1 MATHEHFMAQALRL
15 ARRGWYS
22 TPPNPRVGCVI
33 VRDGQI
39 IGEGWHAQ
47 VGGPHAEIN
56 ALRDAQQRHGG
67 ARGAAVYV
75 TLEPCCHQGRTPP
88 CSRALIDA
96 GVKTVYVG
104 HQDPNTLVAGAGIAA
119 LRAADITVQAGV
131 LRAACAALNPGFIT
145 RMTQARPRVRVKL
158 AMSLDGRTAAAN
170 GESQWLTGAAAR
182 TDVHRLRAE
191 SGVVLAGIGT
201 VLADDPSLNVRLP
214 GEWRQPLRVVLDTAL
229 QLPPS
234 AKMLALP
241 GRTLVLTAQQAG
253 ADWNALAV
261 AGASLRR
268 VPRAGQR
275 LNLHEVMRL
284 LAQEQINDV
293 LVESGPTLA
302 GALVAA
308 GVVDELIIYVAP
320 SLIGVAG
327 RGLFNLPGAQGLK
340 DRIALDVQDIRA
352 VGTDWRV
359 TARPLL
365 NNSTS
370 WEGNVHRHN

>member
-1 MATHEHFMAQALRL
+1 MATHEQCMAQALRL

-33 VRDGQI
+33 MRDGQI

-47 VGGPHAEIN
+47 AGGPHAEIN
-56 ALRDAQQRHGG
+56 ALRDAQQRFGG
-67 ARGAAVYV
+67 ARGASVYV

-88 CSRALIDA
+88 CTGALIKA
-96 GVKTVYVG
+96 GVKAVYLG
-104 HQDPNTLVAGAGIAA
+104 HEDPNTLVAGAGVTA
-119 LRAADITVQAGV
+119 LRQAGITVQTNI
-131 LRAACAALNPGFIT
+131 LQAACTALNPGFIM

-170 GESQWLTGAAAR
+170 GQSQWITGEAAR
-182 TDVHRLRAE
+182 EDVHRIRAE

-214 GEWRQPLRVVLDTAL
+214 GEWRQPLRVVLDTNL
-229 QLPPS
+229 QLPLS
-234 AKMLALP
+234 AKMLNLP

-253 ADWNALAV
+253 ANWDALAV
-261 AGASLRR
+261 AGADLYRM
-268 VPRAGQR
+268 PQAGQR

-302 GALVAA
+302 SALVAA
-308 GVVDELIIYVAP
+308 GLADELIVYVAP
-320 SLIGVAG
+320 SLIGDAG
-327 RGLFNLPGAQGLK
+327 RGLLNLPGAQGLQ

-352 VGTDWRV
+352 VGADWRI
-359 TARPLL
+359 TARPL
-365 NNSTS
+365 
-370 WEGNVHRHN
+370 